1 MRLSRLLCC
10 LLATLALGCAWM
22 VLAQAETAGV
32 NGLFTND
39 QPSLSGSR
47 DSLGSGSNGHSS
59 GPGLKLVKTFQNG
72 RKYVDKSGRLVVLR
86 LQGSFTQMGRQ
97 YGGLMW
103 AEIGKMY
110 YEVIHQYDENSV
122 ICPDISLKDF
132 NLSQSPSS
140 CASGSRR
147 MDTSHGQR
155 STWGHCS
162 DNHRK
167 ARAGLP
173 IQERFHKR
181 ANPLICME

>member
-72 RKYVDKSGRLVVLR
+72 RKYVNKSGRLVVLR
-86 LQGSFTQMGRQ
+86 LQGSFTQMGWQ

-132 NLSQSPSS
+132 NLSQSPAPARLDQGGWIPPMDKDRPGATVPIIIGRRGP
-140 CASGSRR
+140 ASLFK
-147 MDTSHGQR
+147 
-155 STWGHCS
+155 S
-162 DNHRK
+162 DFTNV
-167 ARAGLP
+167 
-173 IQERFHKR
+173 
-181 ANPLICME
+181 LIP

>member
-72 RKYVDKSGRLVVLR
+72 RKYVEQVGQARRAAAAGEFRADGSAVRRTDVGGDRQDVLR
-86 LQGSFTQMGRQ
+86 GHPSIRREQCNLPRHLIEGLQFVAVPELLRV
-97 YGGLMW
+97 W
-103 AEIGKMY
+103 I
-110 YEVIHQYDENSV
+110 
-122 ICPDISLKDF
+122 
-132 NLSQSPSS
+132 
-140 CASGSRR
+140 
-147 MDTSHGQR
+147 
-155 STWGHCS
+155 
-162 DNHRK
+162 K
-167 ARAGLP
+167 ADGYLP
-173 IQERFHKR
+173 WTKIDLG
-181 ANPLICME
+181 PLFR